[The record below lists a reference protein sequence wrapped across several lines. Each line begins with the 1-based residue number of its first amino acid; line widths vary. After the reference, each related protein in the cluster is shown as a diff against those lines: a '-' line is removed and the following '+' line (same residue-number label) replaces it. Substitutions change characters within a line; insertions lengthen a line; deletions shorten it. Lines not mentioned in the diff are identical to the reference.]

1 MGVLASLFGEWHLL
15 KSDAGTHRTPKALR
29 AKCGLRRVLGCPQKQ
44 GTREFWRHQSLVT
57 SLPPITDSAED
68 AEWAEALVLP
78 WEAAALGC
86 QMAVWELESALLW
99 ELP

>member
-1 MGVLASLFGEWHLL
+1 M
-15 KSDAGTHRTPKALR
+15 
-29 AKCGLRRVLGCPQKQ
+29 RRVIGCPQKQ

-57 SLPPITDSAED
+57 SLPPITDSDED

-99 ELP
+99 ELPWVSLSE

>member
-29 AKCGLRRVLGCPQKQ
+29 AKCGLRRVLDARKKQ

-68 AEWAEALVLP
+68 AE
-78 WEAAALGC
+78 
-86 QMAVWELESALLW
+86 
-99 ELP
+99 